1 MILSFERYT
10 VNKHVTT
17 DVLASPKR
25 WKTTLEPVSER
36 CTMSSCAASR
46 YGDATLPRFLVW
58 LLQTGEE
65 DLIKS

>member
-46 YGDATLPRFLVW
+46 FGDATYTPKISGVAIADW
-58 LLQTGEE
+58 
-65 DLIKS
+65 